1 MNLYL
6 MHIFILKKVWKV
18 NKMIVYIYPISLFPD
33 LHSDK
38 IFGAIL
44 ATMND
49 LFPSIINDLIERFK
63 QNNPPFLIS
72 SAFPFIKINNKKFR
86 FYPKIL
92 LNEKVDLNCDM
103 EIIKNFD
110 NVKFLQEE
118 IFFDIIN
125 GNLSF
130 NEILTNY
137 DSYFQ
142 MDEFLL
148 NQNFDAQNFQNFS
161 NKMIVSQNS
170 INRLNNFPKV
180 FYSEGI
186 KYNNSHGL
194 FFHISFFDNNF
205 VEILKAVLRLLKDR
219 GFGNKISIGRGQFV
233 YEIEN
238 EDIYKNHSSKF
249 STDDH
254 YFVTLSRFIPTDEDL
269 KFIDLNSNYELGF
282 KRGINRFGGICKQ
295 VIFFSEG
302 STFLAKKNKYFGKIF
317 DSSEYSVEY
326 GFAFNLKIK
335 M

>member
-1 MNLYL
+1 MML
-6 MHIFILKKVWKV
+6 
-18 NKMIVYIYPISLFPD
+18 VYIYPVSLFPD

-49 LFPSIINDLIERFK
+49 LFPSIIDDVIKRFK

-72 SAFPFIKINNKKFR
+72 SAFPFIKIKNKKVR

-92 LNEKVDLNCDM
+92 LNEELDFNWDM

-130 NEILTNY
+130 NKILNNY
-137 DSYFQ
+137 NAYFQ
-142 MDEFLL
+142 IGEFLL
-148 NQNFDAQNFQNFS
+148 NQKLNVQKFQNFS
-161 NKMIVSQNS
+161 NKMIVSQNN
-170 INRLNNFPKV
+170 INRLNNSSKV

-186 KYNNSHGL
+186 KYNPSHGL
-194 FFHISFFDNNF
+194 FFHISFFDESF
-205 VEILKAVLRLLKDR
+205 IEILNAVFRLLKDR
-219 GFGNKISIGRGQFV
+219 GFGSKISIGRGQFK
-233 YEIEN
+233 YELEN
-238 EDIYKNHSSKF
+238 EDIYKNHNSNF
-249 STDDH
+249 FGDDN
-254 YFVTLSRFIPTDEDL
+254 YFVTLSRFIPTSRDL

-282 KRGINRFGGICKQ
+282 KRSTDRFGNDRKQ
-295 VIFFSEG
+295 VIFFNEG
-302 STFLAKKNKYFGKIF
+302 STFLANENKYFGKLF
-317 DSSEYSVEY
+317 DSSEHSVEY